1 MNNLFIL
8 IDEIMPKC
16 IWKFW
21 FGIRRIKMN
30 IYFLTSKLTYLSQN
44 IAKEKWKKIIKGM
57 RGKCCGMHHV
67 FLSVWWAN
75 YCESNYENKI
85 IYKEVAPK

>member
-1 MNNLFIL
+1 
-8 IDEIMPKC
+8 MPKC

-30 IYFLTSKLTYLSQN
+30 IYFLISKLTYLSQN

-67 FLSVWWAN
+67 FYQFDEQIIVRVTM
-75 YCESNYENKI
+75 KI
-85 IYKEVAPK
+85 K